1 MVTWACRGSYLI
13 SFIGIVD
20 LISLHAFIGTSFF
33 LATRDD
39 AMHPKYI
46 SEGAATRACRSR
58 MGPTWPCRFPGWL
71 TGVGAPTPSHAAP
84 DVGVAWRV

>member
-1 MVTWACRGSYLI
+1 MI

-20 LISLHAFIGTSFF
+20 FISLQAFIGTSFF

-58 MGPTWPCRFPGWL
+58 MGPTWLAVQVSTMAYW
-71 TGVGAPTPSHAAP
+71 S
-84 DVGVAWRV
+84 WRSYSVSCGS